1 MVCLGA
7 DLSTR
12 KMSREGKGVD
22 TVCISRQMT
31 AETTGSLSTA
41 GLQEAALS
49 RAQNVPIGG

>member
-22 TVCISRQMT
+22 TVCISRQVT
-31 AETTGSLSTA
+31 AETTGSLSSA

-49 RAQNVPIGG
+49 RAQSVPIGG